1 MRPWT
6 PSLRSP
12 DRRTA
17 GRCDDLGVPDSS
29 LRSDVTNSLIR
40 AAFGADPGTGPLPES
55 DVPVERWMRAVA
67 WGARGHYSRSRAEL
81 DALTRGGFAEPAV
94 VSLAWST
101 QASLVRQLGWH
112 AVASGFD
119 GRALAVAVTGP
130 GVAEGVLTVQARCDA
145 LTGLAAD
152 ALGCGRLALGRRL
165 LDRCAE
171 HLDAHAPGELWRQH
185 VRRHWVSAELFLAAG
200 DFASARRHAET
211 AAEISEGAGSV
222 RHHVKSDLL
231 RSASM
236 TGDSDSGP
244 AARLA
249 ADVLD
254 RCDRYGLIPLKWA
267 AAMLLGGVTSDSRAE
282 AVCKECEALI
292 RARGG
297 RFRI

>member
-1 MRPWT
+1 M
-6 PSLRSP
+6 
-12 DRRTA
+12 
-17 GRCDDLGVPDSS
+17 PDSS
-29 LRSDVTNSLIR
+29 LRSDATNSLIR
-40 AAFGADPGTGPLPES
+40 AAFGADPGACPLPAS

-67 WGARGHYSRSRAEL
+67 WGARGHYARSRAEL
-81 DALTRGGFAEPAV
+81 DALTRGGVAEPAV

-101 QASLVRQLGWH
+101 QASLLRQLGWH
-112 AVASGFD
+112 GVASGFD
-119 GRALAVAVTGP
+119 GRALAAVGTRP
-130 GVAEGVLTVQARCDA
+130 GDEDGVLVREARCDA

-165 LDRCAE
+165 LGRCSE
-171 HLDAHAPGELWRQH
+171 HLDERAPDELWRQR
-185 VRRHWVSAELFLAAG
+185 VRRHWVSAELFLAGG

-211 AAEISEGAGSV
+211 AAEISEAAGSA
-222 RHHVKSDLL
+222 RHRVKSDLL

-236 TGDSDSGP
+236 TGEPDSGP

-249 ADVLD
+249 ADVLE

-267 AAMLLGGVTSDSRAE
+267 AAMLLCGVTSDSPAE
-282 AVCKECEALI
+282 AVRTECEAVI

>member
-1 MRPWT
+1 M
-6 PSLRSP
+6 
-12 DRRTA
+12 
-17 GRCDDLGVPDSS
+17 PDSS
-29 LRSDVTNSLIR
+29 LRSAATNRLIR
-40 AAFGADPGTGPLPES
+40 AAFGADPGASPLPDS

-67 WGARGHYSRSRAEL
+67 WGAQGHYGRSRAEL
-81 DALTRGGFAEPAV
+81 DALTRGGAAEPAV

-101 QASLVRQLGWH
+101 RASLLRQLGWH

-119 GRALAVAVTGP
+119 GRALALVGTDP
-130 GVAEGVLTVQARCDA
+130 GAAFGVLAVQARCDA

-171 HLDAHAPGELWRQH
+171 HLDAHDLGALWRQH

-200 DFASARRHAET
+200 DFTAARRHAET
-211 AAEISEGAGSV
+211 AAEISEAAGSV

-249 ADVLD
+249 ADVVD

-282 AVCKECEALI
+282 TVCKECEAVI

-297 RFRI
+297 HFRI

>member
-1 MRPWT
+1 M
-6 PSLRSP
+6 
-12 DRRTA
+12 
-17 GRCDDLGVPDSS
+17 PDSS
-29 LRSDVTNSLIR
+29 LRSDATNSLIR
-40 AAFGADPGTGPLPES
+40 AAFGADPGASPLPAS
-55 DVPVERWMRAVA
+55 DVPVDRWMRAVA
-67 WGARGHYSRSRAEL
+67 WGAQGHYARSRTEL
-81 DALTRGGFAEPAV
+81 DALTRGGAAEPAV

-101 QASLVRQLGWH
+101 QASLLRQLGRH

-119 GRALAVAVTGP
+119 GRALAVVGTRP
-130 GVAEGVLTVQARCDA
+130 DDEDGVLVHEARCDA

-152 ALGCGRLALGRRL
+152 ALGCGRLALSRRL
-165 LDRCAE
+165 LGRCSE
-171 HLDAHAPGELWRQH
+171 YLGERAPDELWRQR
-185 VRRHWVSAELFLAAG
+185 VRRHWVSAELFLACG

-211 AAEISEGAGSV
+211 AAEISEAAGSA

-236 TGDSDSGP
+236 TGEPDSGP

-267 AAMLLGGVTSDSRAE
+267 AAMLLGGVTCDSHAE
-282 AVCKECEALI
+282 AVREECEAVI